1 LKDLIHI
8 IDRIAKYGLNTELDI
23 ENKETD
29 LEQNLVELYSYSFK
43 INFKFDESD
52 HPDFDKTQFPDVA
65 DNVRKNFPDFGLY
78 HSILNSNEISKDAET
93 ATGDAVDDLSDII
106 YDILEIKWRIENNS
120 QADGLWYFELIFNS
134 HTQQHLIDLLNF
146 MKSKN
151 G

>member
-8 IDRIAKYGLNTELDI
+8 IDKIAKYGLKTELDI
-23 ENKETD
+23 ENKEAD

-43 INFKFDESD
+43 INYDFDDRDHSDFDE
-52 HPDFDKTQFPDVA
+52 TQFPNVI
-65 DNVRKNFPDFGLY
+65 DNVRINFPDFGFY
-78 HSILNSNEISKDAET
+78 HSILNSNEILKDIDA
-93 ATGDAVDDLSDII
+93 ATGDAIDDLSDII

-120 QADGLWYFELIFNS
+120 QADGLWYFELIFKS
-134 HTQQHLIDLLNF
+134 HTQQHLIGLLNF